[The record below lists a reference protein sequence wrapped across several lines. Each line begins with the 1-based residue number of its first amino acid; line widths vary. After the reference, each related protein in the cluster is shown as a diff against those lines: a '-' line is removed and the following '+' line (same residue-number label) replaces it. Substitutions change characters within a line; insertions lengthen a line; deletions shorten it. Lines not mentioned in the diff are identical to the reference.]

1 MGYLFDFA
9 SFIEELR
16 ENEVKKGKI
25 DKYEE
30 LYGGIEP
37 DIKKQIWY
45 TEYVSKCI
53 QHYPEAGLLVPE
65 ELKDDFDWP
74 LLFGLTVSSFSS
86 EYRFVIPDKGGEES
100 WRLLIKVSAKKK
112 KSESKENEVGEETDT
127 EEITIEKDLENL
139 WSFQIL
145 RLYEIYIEEQIDLQI
160 LYGEKDTT
168 ADHRYG
174 LERQREKKI
183 DELLNKLV
191 VPDEV
196 DNNRKIVYHYASINT
211 LAAILESKQIRATDL
226 RFLNDAKEGKVW
238 DEVFSSAVIELRDRY
253 KKEPFFDE
261 INYYLDLIGDRVKSY
276 MKPEVME
283 CYITSFTRLA
293 DDKNQFHMYGDSFKG
308 VSIGFDE
315 KKLRKEI
322 IDNSK
327 SNQMISGLL
336 YGEVN
341 YNLPKLKQT
350 VKGMLTK
357 MINEFIREKKAT
369 GETPEEFRDNNL
381 YFFNGR
387 SDKIFLTCQDAKSE
401 YFKSEEEYRLYW
413 MQEPSS
419 RSKHIRFFPRNSRII
434 PFVNFDFSE
443 TTLPIVEVIIGPN
456 NDMNAVKENI
466 QEVLRLYGYT
476 NVAVKTSDIPYRP

>member
-1 MGYLFDFA
+1 
-9 SFIEELR
+9 
-16 ENEVKKGKI
+16 
-25 DKYEE
+25 
-30 LYGGIEP
+30 
-37 DIKKQIWY
+37 
-45 TEYVSKCI
+45 
-53 QHYPEAGLLVPE
+53 
-65 ELKDDFDWP
+65 
-74 LLFGLTVSSFSS
+74 
-86 EYRFVIPDKGGEES
+86 
-100 WRLLIKVSAKKK
+100 
-112 KSESKENEVGEETDT
+112 
-127 EEITIEKDLENL
+127 
-139 WSFQIL
+139 
-145 RLYEIYIEEQIDLQI
+145 
-160 LYGEKDTT
+160 
-168 ADHRYG
+168 
-174 LERQREKKI
+174 
-183 DELLNKLV
+183 
-191 VPDEV
+191 
-196 DNNRKIVYHYASINT
+196 
-211 LAAILESKQIRATDL
+211 
-226 RFLNDAKEGKVW
+226 
-238 DEVFSSAVIELRDRY
+238 
-253 KKEPFFDE
+253 
-261 INYYLDLIGDRVKSY
+261 
-276 MKPEVME
+276 
-283 CYITSFTRLA
+283 
-293 DDKNQFHMYGDSFKG
+293 MYGDSFKG